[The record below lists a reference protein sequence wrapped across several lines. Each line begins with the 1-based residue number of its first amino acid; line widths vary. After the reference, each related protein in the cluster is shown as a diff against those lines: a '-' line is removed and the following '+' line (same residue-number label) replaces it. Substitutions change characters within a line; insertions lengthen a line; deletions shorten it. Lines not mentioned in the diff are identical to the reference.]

1 MSTMSGDG
9 VWHPPTLTEA
19 EKTALQVK
27 QKQRE
32 QLSSAMGQYLLKG
45 YRMLGSNCAICGN
58 ILLRA
63 PRSECD
69 FCISCEELKHEQ
81 SDSSG
86 QQFPPQEDVEVPKTT
101 ESTSTN
107 QATPATQQQQTLS
120 RTEDVLMH
128 KIQWAT
134 DELSQTASV
143 DYSTQLCV
151 LIQEAMKTLGTL
163 RNE

>member
-1 MSTMSGDG
+1 M
-9 VWHPPTLTEA
+9 
-19 EKTALQVK
+19 
-27 QKQRE
+27 
-32 QLSSAMGQYLLKG
+32 
-45 YRMLGSNCAICGN
+45 
-58 ILLRA
+58 
-63 PRSECD
+63 
-69 FCISCEELKHEQ
+69 
-81 SDSSG
+81 
-86 QQFPPQEDVEVPKTT
+86 PKTT